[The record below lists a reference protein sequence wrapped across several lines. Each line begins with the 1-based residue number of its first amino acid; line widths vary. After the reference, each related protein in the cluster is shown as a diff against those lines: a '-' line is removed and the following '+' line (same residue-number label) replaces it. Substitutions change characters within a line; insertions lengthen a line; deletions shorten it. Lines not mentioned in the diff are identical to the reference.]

1 MLVLK
6 KGRQPMRIR
15 CNNETCKH
23 NYNGRTYGGQNRQR
37 MCKAEDLQFTKHEGC
52 GWNPG
57 LICQS
62 WERKE
67 DEKTNSNDNGT

>member
-1 MLVLK
+1 
-6 KGRQPMRIR
+6 MRIK

-23 NYNGRTYGGQNRQR
+23 NYLGRDRLGWLRTR
-37 MCKAEDLQFTKHEGC
+37 MCKAEDLQLTKHEGC

-62 WERKE
+62 WEKKDEE
-67 DEKTNSNDNGT
+67 DNNGA